1 MEAIEM
7 KYSKLEEDLLE
18 RRSRTQLQMNQ
29 FLEEIVGAQLDAI
42 FKRRRAIEQR
52 IGQSNKVKVIKYSIT
67 SPFGCCVLCVPDSS
81 TKQVLV
87 VLGLNFCYKKF
98 YVRRKTALVIGR
110 I

>member
-1 MEAIEM
+1 ME
-7 KYSKLEEDLLE
+7 YSKLEEDLLE
-18 RRSRTQLQMNQ
+18 RRSRTQLQMNK
-29 FLEEIVGAQLDAI
+29 FLEEQVGAQLDAAN
-42 FKRRRAIEQR
+42 KRRCAIEKR
-52 IGQSNKVKVIKYSIT
+52 IRDSSKVKVIKYSIT